1 MPVQK
6 DLFQNVKGSS
16 ELNISEWGTFKD
28 SMKAPVHRWFTY
40 PAGFSF
46 KAVEHS
52 LSIHNL
58 KKGNTIY
65 DPFMGS
71 ATTNLVAKV
80 HGMNSVGVEPHPFVF
95 DIAKAKM
102 SWEISEKKVLETIEY
117 ISKNFQK
124 YKKKI
129 LVKSF
134 DLNDYF
140 PPLVIACYEEK
151 TLIDLLILKNI
162 FAKKKLDLKER
173 LLIKTAITSLLRG
186 ISSASTGWP
195 YIAPKK
201 IKNSSSQKE
210 F

>member
-71 ATTNLVAKV
+71 GTTAVAAINTKRQWI
-80 HGMNSVGVEPHPFVF
+80 GS
-95 DIAKAKM
+95 
-102 SWEISEKKVLETIEY
+102 EINQEY
-117 ISKNFQK
+117 A
-124 YKKKI
+124 
-129 LVKSF
+129 
-134 DLNDYF
+134 DL
-140 PPLVIACYEEK
+140 
-151 TLIDLLILKNI
+151 T
-162 FAKKKLDLKER
+162 KER
-173 LLIKTAITSLLRG
+173 T
-186 ISSASTGWP
+186 
-195 YIAPKK
+195 
-201 IKNSSSQKE
+201 Q
-210 F
+210 